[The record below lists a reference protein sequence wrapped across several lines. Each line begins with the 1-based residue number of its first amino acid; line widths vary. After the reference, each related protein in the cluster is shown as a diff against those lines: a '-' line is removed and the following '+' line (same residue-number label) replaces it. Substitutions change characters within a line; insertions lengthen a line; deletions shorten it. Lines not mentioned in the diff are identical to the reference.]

1 MMLAYDIATGR
12 EIWRTYLD
20 GDAESAPT
28 LHGGKVYLTTGVG
41 RIYALDAG
49 DGHIVWQQIDGEQ
62 THGDTVRRYG
72 RAGGPV
78 SVFSLTG
85 GGDRSVAVYQDAIH
99 HPLP

>member
-1 MMLAYDIATGR
+1 MDRPGPGDVRGR
-12 EIWRTYLD
+12 RRD

-41 RIYALDAG
+41 RIYALDAATG
-49 DGHIVWQQIDGEQ
+49 RIAWQSIDREE

-78 SVFSLTG
+78 SVFALTG
-85 GGDRSVAVYQDAIH
+85 GTGGTGGAGR
-99 HPLP
+99 